1 MATQLNPYLNFAGTA
16 REAMTFY
23 SEVFGGELDLNTFAE
38 FGMND
43 DPADAE
49 KIMHGQVTSPSGLV
63 LMGADVTSGMEHV
76 EGNNFAVSL
85 SGEDETELRG
95 YWDKLAD
102 GATIVEPLVKA
113 PWGDTFGMLVDRF
126 GINWIVNIA
135 GSIDES

>member
-1 MATQLNPYLNFAGTA
+1 
-16 REAMTFY
+16 MTFY

-38 FGMND
+38 FGVND

-126 GINWIVNIA
+126 GINWMVNIA
-135 GSIDES
+135 GSTDES

>member
-1 MATQLNPYLNFAGTA
+1 RQKRNSTMATQLNPYLNFAGTA

-113 PWGDTFGMLVDRF
+113 
-126 GINWIVNIA
+126 
-135 GSIDES
+135 